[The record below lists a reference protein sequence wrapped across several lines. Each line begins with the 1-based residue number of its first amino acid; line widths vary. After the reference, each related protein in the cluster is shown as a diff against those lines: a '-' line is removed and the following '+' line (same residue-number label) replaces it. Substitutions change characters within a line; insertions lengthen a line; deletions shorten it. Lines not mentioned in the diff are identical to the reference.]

1 MFHTLIVLLYLF
13 ISCNKSLDVQMIGLL
28 KTSLTFILISDMA
41 SPMRVH
47 AVGPTN
53 PNIDPHYGRIPA
65 LDQKRIIWDGIPR
78 PDFEEVFFEYLM
90 HGLGTIS
97 ENGYTLLTTAFGNDA
112 GGFGPLANPNA
123 AGDKASQRRV
133 TASNPSAV
141 SCNPRA
147 RAHLQDASKM
157 LDKCNAYSTG

>member
-1 MFHTLIVLLYLF
+1 
-13 ISCNKSLDVQMIGLL
+13 MIGLL

-90 HGLGTIS
+90 YGLGTIS

-112 GGFGPLANPNA
+112 GGFGPLAIPTA
-123 AGDKASQRRV
+123 AGASPQI
-133 TASNPSAV
+133 
-141 SCNPRA
+141 
-147 RAHLQDASKM
+147 LQQHTNRNTRLFCCLMTYIVA
-157 LDKCNAYSTG
+157 G

>member
-90 HGLGTIS
+90 HL
-97 ENGYTLLTTAFGNDA
+97 DA
-112 GGFGPLANPNA
+112 RI
-123 AGDKASQRRV
+123 RRV
-133 TASNPSAV
+133 LSWS
-141 SCNPRA
+141 RA
-147 RAHLQDASKM
+147 ELSLSSGSGILLWSSDF
-157 LDKCNAYSTG
+157 L